1 MFGGDPTVWFAS
13 VAHPIVTE
21 ILQLVYVMFYLLPL
35 AVAME
40 IYASGREWRF
50 RQWVFVCGCGFFAS
64 YAGYLIMPAVGPRF
78 TLHTLEAT
86 ARELPGLWLTLGL
99 REFVDAAGM
108 VPSGVSAGDA
118 LRLAPRDAFPSG
130 HTLVT
135 LLSIAWA
142 WRYRLRVQWMVTVVG
157 ALLLVGTVDPRY
169 HYVADVLAGGA
180 LAISVLPLRRRCTA
194 GSRGISAR
202 LTRTWTA

>member
-1 MFGGDPTVWFAS
+1 MRA
-13 VAHPIVTE
+13 AHPLVTE
-21 ILQLVYVMFYLLPL
+21 ILQLAYAMFYLLPM

-64 YAGYLIMPAVGPRF
+64 YAGYLILPAVGPRF

-86 ARELPGLWLTLGL
+86 ARELPGLWLTPGL

-108 VPSGVSAGDA
+108 VPAGASAADA

-142 WRYRLRVQWMVTVVG
+142 WRYRLRVRWLVTVAGV
-157 ALLLVGTVDPRY
+157 LLLAGTVYLRY
-169 HYVADVLAGGA
+169 HYVTDVLAGAA
-180 LAISVLPLRRRCTA
+180 LAVLCLALAPPLHGWLAGHLGTLDADRTA
-194 GSRGISAR
+194 
-202 LTRTWTA
+202 